1 MTFEKEGDKIFMAVK
16 IEKRSG
22 CVIATLDGDIDH
34 HTAKNIRESI
44 DSEVEKTKPKI
55 LKLDFNK
62 VNFMDSSGIGLIMGR
77 YKLMKLLNGDLE
89 LINVSQRIG
98 KIMRLSGIYKLK
110 KH

>member
-22 CVIATLDGDIDH
+22 CVIATLDH

-110 KH
+110 KY